1 MANTKTERSTGD
13 SLKKLEPGQFLTVQS
28 IKAGGGS
35 LQARMLSSGDVK
47 FYWRYTDHGAKL
59 RAEIGRWDSSAPPLS
74 KVPTAKGFS
83 VKAALEE
90 CLVRGKIH
98 VDEKST
104 GGWPGRKQREAAE
117 QEAQKSARQH
127 LAQQTLS
134 DLLDEYCD
142 HLQRQERRSHADA
155 RSIFRLHAKAAWPE
169 LAAAPAASLTAI
181 QVTNMLRRLSEEDK
195 GRTGNKL
202 RSYLHAAYR
211 CAMDAELDPA
221 LPSAF
226 ARFKV
231 STNPASRA
239 KRIAGADKA
248 DKNPLS
254 VQQLRSYWKL
264 LSAEDGVKGAAL
276 RLHLLTGGQRIEQ
289 FVKLKKAD
297 VHSGHVL
304 LIDPKGRRHEP
315 LIHRVV
321 LIAPAQKE
329 IAKLKS
335 NAAEWIEEQGASWNT
350 ALPREY
356 LISSDGGGTHVNA
369 MTLTRW
375 AQAIAADIPS
385 FQLKR
390 VRSGVET
397 ALAAAGVPMDVR
409 GLLQSHGLTGLQRKH
424 YDGHDYTSELKG
436 ALMTLWRELNKDST
450 RARARRPPGKPS
462 NTTRPKR

>member
-47 FYWRYTDHGAKL
+47 FYWRYTDRGANL

-104 GGWPGRKQREAAE
+104 GGWPGRKQREAADQDAE
-117 QEAQKSARQH
+117 KSARQH
-127 LAQQTLS
+127 LVQQTLS

-155 RSIFRLHAKAAWPE
+155 RSIFKLHVKAAWPG

-181 QVTNMLRRLSEEDK
+181 QVTNMLRRLSEDDK
-195 GRTGNKL
+195 GRTANKL

-221 LPSAF
+221 LPAAF

-231 STNPASRA
+231 TSNPVAQS

-254 VQQLRSYWKL
+254 IQELRKYWKL
-264 LSAEDGVKGAAL
+264 LSVASGVKGAAL

-289 FVKLKKAD
+289 FVKLKGAD
-297 VHSGHVL
+297 VHAQHVF
-304 LIDPKGRRHEP
+304 LIDPKGRRDEP

-321 LIAPAQKE
+321 LTTAAQKE
-329 IAKLKS
+329 IATLKS
-335 NAAEWIEEQGASWNT
+335 IAAAWIVEQGESRNL

-356 LISSDGGGTHVNA
+356 LISTDGGGTHVNA

-375 AQAIAADIPS
+375 AQAIAAEIPG

-397 ALAAAGVPMDVR
+397 ALAAARVPMDVR

-436 ALMTLWRELNKDST
+436 ALMTLWRELNKDGT
-450 RARARRPPGKPS
+450 RARARKTPGKPP
-462 NTTRPKR
+462 NTTTSRR